1 MHNNDVQR
9 NENWFA
15 DRLGVPTASRYKD
28 VMTQPISKA
37 DKDSGVLSDTA
48 QSYMLE
54 ILAEKLTGE
63 RKDFSSSA
71 TDWGNYNEPLA
82 VEAYQEMTGN
92 SVLECGFVKHKN
104 IATGASPDGVIGLD
118 GTLEIKCPFNSVNH
132 LRNKITREVPKEY
145 TWQVQGQMMVL
156 GTEWNDFVSFDPRMD
171 LNAGLSI
178 VRIYR
183 DDKMI
188 KQLEDSLIRF
198 NELLNDTYDKLT
210 TVEF

>member
-104 IATGASPDGVIGLD
+104 IAHFTS
-118 GTLEIKCPFNSVNH
+118 SH
-132 LRNKITREVPKEY
+132 IT
-145 TWQVQGQMMVL
+145 
-156 GTEWNDFVSFDPRMD
+156 S
-171 LNAGLSI
+171 
-178 VRIYR
+178 
-183 DDKMI
+183 
-188 KQLEDSLIRF
+188 
-198 NELLNDTYDKLT
+198 
-210 TVEF
+210 